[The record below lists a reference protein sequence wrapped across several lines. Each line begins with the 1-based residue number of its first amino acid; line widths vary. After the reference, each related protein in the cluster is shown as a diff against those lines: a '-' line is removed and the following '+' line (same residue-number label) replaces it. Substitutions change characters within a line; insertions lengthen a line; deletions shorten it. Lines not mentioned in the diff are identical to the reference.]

1 MIFINNNNLE
11 EDSEAYYTYNIC
23 FKEENIEDTYHI
35 ITIQYLF
42 EDFSY
47 KPYSSLKELC
57 SFYKN
62 VDSKCVFK
70 CKIPKSELKIFSDRK
85 IKISYKIIPP
95 KIIKKL
101 VMLL

>member
-11 EDSEAYYTYNIC
+11 EDDEYYYTYNIC
-23 FKEENIEDTYHI
+23 FKEENIEDIYDI

-42 EDFSY
+42 EIPSF

-57 SFYKN
+57 TFYEN
-62 VDSKCVFK
+62 VDLKCVFK
-70 CKIPKSELKIFSDRK
+70 CKIPKSELKTFSNRK
-85 IKISYKIIPP
+85 IKISYEIIPP